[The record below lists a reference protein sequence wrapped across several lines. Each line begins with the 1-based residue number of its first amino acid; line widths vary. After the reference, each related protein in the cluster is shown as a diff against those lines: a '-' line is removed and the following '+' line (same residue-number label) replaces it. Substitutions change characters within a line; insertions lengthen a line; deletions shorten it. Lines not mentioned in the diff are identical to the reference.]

1 MRTASLPLRAVL
13 PSGYGDICVQGRANV
28 MHKTSESTF
37 GASCSFDAAMT
48 DVEVRHHND
57 RLSVGL
63 GQVRG
68 ADITMSD
75 EGGFFQFAILT
86 SCLDESFGTFSGV
99 GGLHQEPVV
108 HHLGYST
115 SQDDPSGYADHFY
128 TPNDGALVRAR
139 YAGVFTAQTNIAAGR
154 GASRTTPGH

>member
-37 GASCSFDAAMT
+37 GAACSFDAATT
-48 DVEVRHHND
+48 DVE
-57 RLSVGL
+57 
-63 GQVRG
+63 
-68 ADITMSD
+68 
-75 EGGFFQFAILT
+75 
-86 SCLDESFGTFSGV
+86 DESFGTFSGA

-115 SQDDPSGYADHFY
+115 TQDDPSGYADRFH
-128 TPNDGALVRAR
+128 TPNDDALVRAW